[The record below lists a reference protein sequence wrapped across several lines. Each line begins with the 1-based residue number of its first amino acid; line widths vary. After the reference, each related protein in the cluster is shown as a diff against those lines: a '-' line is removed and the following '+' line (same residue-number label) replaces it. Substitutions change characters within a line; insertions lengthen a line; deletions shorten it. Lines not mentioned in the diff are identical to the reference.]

1 MLLGGVVTNFDFAKL
16 GVKLIGLW
24 AMISASGSVTNVI
37 EAIFI
42 NRSSTQMPFAIAV
55 AALTPLALVLTG
67 LYLWIRSDRLASS
80 IFPTV
85 TAIESPGAVDQV
97 RLLHLA
103 LSLMGVWLVSVAIA
117 TLAYSVS
124 FSIFRLVPSRQS
136 VFGPIYESPVMTD
149 TSNANIIAGL
159 VRAFIGLGLIL
170 GSKRLAEIIS
180 AMGGRQNIRE

>member
-1 MLLGGVVTNFDFAKL
+1 VTNFDCAKL

-24 AMISASGSVTNVI
+24 AMISASGLVTNVI

-42 NRSSTQMPFAIAV
+42 NRSSTQIPFAIAV
-55 AALTPLALVLTG
+55 AALTPLALVLIG
-67 LYLWIRSDRLASS
+67 LYLWICGDRLASS

-85 TAIESPGAVDQV
+85 TAIESPGAEDQV

-117 TLAYSVS
+117 TLVYNIS

-180 AMGGRQNIRE
+180 AMGGRPNISE

>member
-1 MLLGGVVTNFDFAKL
+1 MLLGGVVTNFDCAKL

-24 AMISASGSVTNVI
+24 AIISSSGSVTNVI
-37 EAIFI
+37 EAIYV
-42 NRSSTQMPFAIAV
+42 NRSSTRMPFAIAV
-55 AALTPLALVLTG
+55 AALTPLALVLIG

-85 TAIESPGAVDQV
+85 TAIGSPGAEDQV

-103 LSLMGVWLVSVAIA
+103 LALMGVWFISVAIA
-117 TLAYSVS
+117 TLAYNVS
-124 FSIFRLVPSRQS
+124 FFVFRLVPSHQS

-149 TSNANIIAGL
+149 TSNANIIAAL
-159 VRAFIGLGLIL
+159 VRAFIGLGLIF

-180 AMGGRQNIRE
+180 AMKGRQNIGE